1 MTLCI
6 SWVRQVGSVTEMIVA
21 SDSRLS
27 GGQYWDANPKILML
41 PRSDAVLA
49 FAGYTGDAYPL
60 MLQAYNS
67 IRMFQPAHTRAM
79 DLSDLKGHL
88 VRVFNHSRE
97 FITGLPANQ
106 LSPDDPDVEF
116 QLCGYS
122 WKYKNFSTWKLH
134 FDKHKGLFTFRR
146 STTWRGQDPE
156 TLKYVTYAGDEEVV
170 DEAKKRLIEKL
181 RTTSKLASGS
191 LDMEPFEVL
200 RDLLREGKYPSIGG
214 PIQMVKIY
222 EHANSVPIG
231 VYWPNRKSGAVSV
244 LGRPLMGYEKTPWG
258 VIDPD
263 DPCRAFPMEVEP
275 RNLVEEAENGSDQ
288 ENSKRL
294 GRSSEVPL

>member
-27 GGQYWDANPKILML
+27 GGQFWDANPKILML
-41 PRSDAVLA
+41 PRSDAVLT
-49 FAGYTGDAYPL
+49 FAGSTNDAYPL
-60 MLQAYNS
+60 MLMADNS
-67 IRMFQPAHTRAM
+67 IRMHQPAYTRSM

-88 VRVFNHSRE
+88 VRVFNHSRK

-106 LSPDDPDVEF
+106 LEPDMPNVEF

-122 WKYKNFSTWKLH
+122 WKYKNFITWKLH
-134 FDKHKGLFTFRR
+134 FDKNKGIFTFRR
-146 STTWRGQDPE
+146 SRAWGGQDPNSF
-156 TLKYVTYAGDEEVV
+156 KYVTYAGDEDVV
-170 DEAKKRLIEKL
+170 DEAKKRLVEKL
-181 RTTSKLASGS
+181 RSTGKIRSGS

-200 RDLLREGKYPSIGG
+200 RDLLREEKFSSIGG

-222 EHANSVPIG
+222 EHANAVPMG
-231 VYWPNRKSGAVSV
+231 VFWPNKEAGVVSI
-244 LGRPLMGYEKTPWG
+244 LGRPLMDYEKIPWG

-263 DPCRAFPMEVEP
+263 DPSRAYPMEIEP
-275 RNLVEEAENGSDQ
+275 CKTEDDASIE
-288 ENSKRL
+288 
-294 GRSSEVPL
+294 

>member
-6 SWVRQVGSVTEMIVA
+6 SWIRQVGNVTEMIVA

-27 GGQYWDANPKILML
+27 GGQFWDANPKILML
-41 PRSDAVLA
+41 PRSDAVLT
-49 FAGYTGDAYPL
+49 FAGHTNDAYPL

-97 FITGLPANQ
+97 FITGLPHGQ
-106 LSPDDPDVEF
+106 KLPDSPKVEF

-134 FDKHKGLFTFRR
+134 FDEHKGFFTFRR
-146 STTWRGQDPE
+146 SKAWGGQDPE
-156 TLKYVTYAGDEEVV
+156 SLKYVTYAGDEAVV
-170 DEAKKRLIEKL
+170 DEAKERLIKMLRSSGKL
-181 RTTSKLASGS
+181 SSGS

-200 RDLLREGKYPSIGG
+200 RDLLREGKFPSIGG

-222 EHANSVPIG
+222 EHANAVPIG
-231 VYWPNRKSGAVSV
+231 VYWPNRKSGTVSV
-244 LGRPLMGYEKTPWG
+244 LGRPLMDYEKTPWG

-263 DPCRAFPMEVEP
+263 NPSRAFPMEIKAP
-275 RNLVEEAENGSDQ
+275 RAPQEADAQ
-288 ENSKRL
+288 
-294 GRSSEVPL
+294 SSGIADI

>member
-27 GGQYWDANPKILML
+27 GGQFWDANPKILML
-41 PRSDAVLA
+41 PRTDAVLA

-60 MLQAYNS
+60 MLMAYNS
-67 IRMFQPAHTRAM
+67 IRMHLPANTRAM
-79 DLSDLKGHL
+79 DLSELKGHL

-106 LSPDDPDVEF
+106 VTPDKPEVEF

-122 WKYKNFSTWKLH
+122 WKYKNFSAWRLH
-134 FDKHKGLFTFRR
+134 FDESTGCFTFKR
-146 STTWRGQDPE
+146 SRAWGGQDADSF
-156 TLKYVTYAGDEEVV
+156 KYVTYAGDEDVV

-181 RTTSKLASGS
+181 RVTKKISSGS

-200 RDLLREGKYPSIGG
+200 RDILREGKFNSIGG
-214 PIQMVKIY
+214 PIQLVKIY
-222 EHANSVPIG
+222 EHANAVPVG
-231 VYWPNRKSGAVSV
+231 VYWPNKETGSVSV
-244 LGRPLMGYEKTPWG
+244 LGRPLMDYERTPWG
-258 VIDPD
+258 VVDPD
-263 DPCRAFPMEVEP
+263 DPNRAFPMETEP
-275 RNLVEEAENGSDQ
+275 RRTNKGAEN
-288 ENSKRL
+288 N
-294 GRSSEVPL
+294 

>member
-27 GGQYWDANPKILML
+27 GGQFWDANPKILML
-41 PRSDAVLA
+41 PRSDAVLT

-60 MLQAYNS
+60 MLMAYNS
-67 IRMFQPAHTRAM
+67 IRMHQPAHTRAM

-106 LSPDDPDVEF
+106 LKPDTPEVEF

-122 WKYKNFSTWKLH
+122 WKYKSFSTWKLH
-134 FDKHKGLFTFRR
+134 FDENKDVFTFRR
-146 STTWRGQDPE
+146 SRAWGGQDPD
-156 TLKYVTYAGDEEVV
+156 TLKYVTYAGDDEVV
-170 DEAKKRLIEKL
+170 EAAKERLIEKL
-181 RTTSKLASGS
+181 RATDKISSGS

-200 RDLLREGKYPSIGG
+200 RDLLREDKSSSIGG

-222 EHANSVPIG
+222 EHANAVPVG
-231 VYWPNRKSGAVSV
+231 VFWPDKDTGAVSV
-244 LGRPLMGYEKTPWG
+244 LGRPLMDYEKTPWG

-263 DPCRAFPMEVEP
+263 DPGRASPMEAGPLRTEQ
-275 RNLVEEAENGSDQ
+275 EA
-288 ENSKRL
+288 NS
-294 GRSSEVPL
+294 E